1 MSVTGLAER
10 LSVIEL
16 KRPTAATALAVAVP
30 LALAVAIGLP
40 VVFLLLNSF
49 NLARPGE
56 AAVYSVE
63 NWESAFSD
71 RTLWAALWNSFTLGT
86 IRTAIALVLGVG
98 FAWLIART
106 DMPGGGL
113 MEFIFRMEFFVPSLP
128 TTLGFILLLD
138 PSYGLVNA
146 LARQL
151 PFVDGPVTNIYSFWG
166 IIWVHLAGGSVSFY
180 VFLLTPLFRRMGAH
194 MEEAGQMSGADRFTV
209 LRRVTFPILLPGIL
223 GTTMLVFVRAL
234 EAFEVELLL
243 GPQAGIQVYSTKI
256 YALLRDDPPGFGAA
270 TALGSIF
277 LVTMVALALIYRSAV
292 AGRDYTTVTGR
303 DFSTAKM
310 QLGPLRYFALG
321 ATSLWLV
328 LAFAAPM
335 IFLILGSFM
344 RRYGFF
350 HISDPYTARH
360 WERMLLDPVFI
371 SSTWNSLIIAIA
383 VGLGTMVVYTLV
395 AYFVVRSRSATVPI
409 VDALTW
415 LPWAVPGILM
425 SLGLLWLFLSSP
437 LKTLLYGS
445 LLGII
450 LAIIIRDSPVSTQL
464 MKAALLQIGRELEE
478 SAKISGA
485 TWLATYWRILLPL
498 LAPTAFTVALLAF
511 AGALRDISTVVL
523 LYSGSS
529 RPLSILLLEYGI
541 SGQLE
546 RSSALAILLV
556 ILIGAVT
563 LLSQRLS
570 TRLTASG

>member
-10 LSVIEL
+10 LSVVEL

-30 LALAVAIGLP
+30 LALAAAIGLP
-40 VVFLLLNSF
+40 IVFLILNSF
-49 NLARPGE
+49 NMARPGE
-56 AAVYSVE
+56 AAIYSLE

-71 RTLWAALWNSFTLGT
+71 RTLWAALWNSFALGT
-86 IRTAIALVLGVG
+86 VRTAIALVLGVG

-113 MEFIFRMEFFVPSLP
+113 MEFLFRIQFFVPSLP
-128 TTLGFILLLD
+128 ITFGFILLLD

-146 LARQL
+146 LAQQL
-151 PFVDGPVTNIYSFWG
+151 PFVVPVANIYSFWG

-194 MEEAGQMSGADRFTV
+194 MEEAGQMSGADRLTV

-277 LVTMVALALIYRSAV
+277 LVLMVGLALIYRSAV

-303 DFSTAKM
+303 DFSTM
-310 QLGPLRYFALG
+310 RMRLGGLRYVALG
-321 ATSLWLV
+321 ATSLWLA

-335 IFLILGSFM
+335 IFLVLGSFM

-350 HISDPYTARH
+350 HISDPYTTRH
-360 WERMLLDPVFI
+360 WERMLQDPIFL
-371 SSTWNSLIIAIA
+371 SSTWNSLIIAVA

-395 AYFVVRSRSATVPI
+395 AYFVVRSHSVTVPV

-450 LAIIIRDSPVSTQL
+450 LAIVIRDSPISTQL

-570 TRLTASG
+570 SRLTASG